1 MKSLYE
7 LFSEAVIDTQWY
19 IQDGHYHASIL
30 GINVK
35 SVIDGEG
42 WGHPAI
48 EMVYSEPLQNE
59 TLTVGSVVADDRR
72 LTHGRDDELRHT
84 CVDDALELFGLT
96 REDVLKAAG
105 YQYEKVL
112 PRKLLYAF
120 VNLNNADDP
129 LPFLDDT
136 EKKEFGAILENLKKR
151 GIPSDFRYVSKF
163 ESYEKGE
170 QYRVVFG
177 SSTSQEIFNVTP
189 SETLTYAQET
199 VLRDFQ
205 DQCEGAT
212 IEEKEKAVF
221 ENAIFVPKAVL
232 NAAQTWLEK
241 EKERARE
248 MGVKITD
255 PYPADGPGKQ
265 YTLGTPAYDYAPR
278 FVNGDLI
285 VERIDVFRVDFESR
299 LIDPNGF
306 KMATLPV
313 TLIFESDTEH
323 KITRF
328 DIEIHPEEA
337 LDCEGRAIAED
348 SDLYREL
355 YRIAVSHLAIYGQ
368 EYGKV
373 YANTAQLV
381 FNKLPLTHEIMH
393 GQDYVLYVD
402 GNNDIRRDI
411 PPMIGLVNTEDEILD
426 QCKAVLLTQI
436 MNREQFEN
444 RFNEALESKDTSLR
458 GDYRPELSRR
468 IHDPLNTTELV
479 CSDGNQIYRLSHLA
493 VESEGNHLQYALD
506 CLRNAQFEATPILT
520 RDEALRIQKGRGR

>member
-19 IQDGHYHASIL
+19 IQDGHYHSPIL
-30 GINVK
+30 GINLK
-35 SVIDGEG
+35 SVTDGEG
-42 WGHPAI
+42 WRHPAL

-59 TLTVGSVVADDRR
+59 ILAIGSVVADDRR

-96 REDVLKAAG
+96 REEVLKAAG
-105 YQYEKVL
+105 YEFEMVL
-112 PRKLLYAF
+112 SRKLLNAF
-120 VNLNNADDP
+120 INLNNADDP
-129 LPFLDDT
+129 LPFLDEA
-136 EKKEFGAILENLKKR
+136 EKKEFGAILENLKKK
-151 GIPSDFRYVSKF
+151 GISTDFRYVTKF
-163 ESYEKGE
+163 ESYEEGE
-170 QYRVVFG
+170 RYRVVFG
-177 SSTSQEIFNVTP
+177 PSTAHEIFTVEP
-189 SETLTYAQET
+189 SKTLTYAQET
-199 VLRDFQ
+199 VIRDFQ

-212 IEEKEKAVF
+212 IEEKE
-221 ENAIFVPKAVL
+221 
-232 NAAQTWLEK
+232 
-241 EKERARE
+241 RART
-248 MGVKITD
+248 MGVKVTD

-265 YTLGTPAYDYAPR
+265 YSLGTPTYDYAPR

-285 VERIDVFRVDFESR
+285 IERIDVFRVDFESR

-306 KMATLPV
+306 TMATLPV

-328 DIEIHPEEA
+328 DIEIHPEDA

-348 SDLYREL
+348 STLYHEL

-368 EYGKV
+368 QYGKV

-381 FNKLPLTHEIMH
+381 FNELPLTHEFMR

-402 GNNDIRRDI
+402 GHNDIRRDI
-411 PPMIGLVNTEDEILD
+411 PPMIGLANTEDEILD
-426 QCKAVLLTQI
+426 QCKAVLLTQL
-436 MNREQFEN
+436 MNREQFEK
-444 RFNEALESKDTSLR
+444 RFNEALQSRDTSLR
-458 GDYRPELSRR
+458 GDYRPEMARK
-468 IHDPLNTTELV
+468 IPEPLNTTELV
-479 CSDGNQIYRLSHLA
+479 CTDGNRLYRLSHLA

-520 RDEALRIQKGRGR
+520 REEALRFQKGRGR

>member
-19 IQDGHYHASIL
+19 IQDGHYHSPIL
-30 GINVK
+30 GINLK
-35 SVIDGEG
+35 SVTDGEG
-42 WGHPAI
+42 WRHPAL

-59 TLTVGSVVADDRR
+59 ILAIGSVVADDRR

-96 REDVLKAAG
+96 RKNVLKAAG
-105 YQYEKVL
+105 YQDEMVL
-112 PRKLLYAF
+112 SRKLLYAF

-129 LPFLDDT
+129 LPFLDEA
-136 EKKEFGAILENLKKR
+136 EKKEFGAILETLKKK

-163 ESYEKGE
+163 ESYEEGE
-170 QYRVVFG
+170 RYRVVFG
-177 SSTSQEIFNVTP
+177 PSTAHEVFTVEP
-189 SETLTYAQET
+189 AKTLTYAQET

-221 ENAIFVPKAVL
+221 ENAIFVPKTVL
-232 NAAQTWLEK
+232 NAAQTWLEE
-241 EKERARE
+241 EKKRARV
-248 MGVKITD
+248 MGVKVTD

-265 YTLGTPAYDYAPR
+265 YTLGTPSYDYAPR
-278 FVNGDLI
+278 FVNDNLI
-285 VERIDVFRVDFESR
+285 IGRVDVFRVDFDSR
-299 LIDPNGF
+299 LIDPNGYT
-306 KMATLPV
+306 MATLPV

-323 KITRF
+323 KITCF
-328 DIEIHPEEA
+328 DIEVHPENA

-355 YRIAVSHLAIYGQ
+355 YRIAISHLAIYGK

-381 FNKLPLTHEIMH
+381 FNELPLTHEIMH

-402 GNNDIRRDI
+402 GHNDVRRDI
-411 PPMIGLVNTEDEILD
+411 PPMIGMANTEDEILD
-426 QCKAVLLTQI
+426 QCKAVLLTQL
-436 MNREQFEN
+436 MNREQFEK
-444 RFNEALESKDTSLR
+444 RFNEALQSRDTSLR
-458 GDYRPELSRR
+458 GDYRPEMSHKIL
-468 IHDPLNTTELV
+468 DPLNTTELV
-479 CSDGNQIYRLSHLA
+479 CTDGNQIYRLSHLA
-493 VESEGNHLQYALD
+493 VESEDNHLQYALD
-506 CLRNAQFEATPILT
+506 CLRNAQFEASPILT
-520 RDEALRIQKGRGR
+520 QEEALRFQKGRGR